1 MGLLVDF
8 EYSIFCLSVLAIF
21 MIRYIVPMKG
31 YLVGMIMY
39 VCS

>member
-21 MIRYIVPMKG
+21 MIRYRTDEGISCG
-31 YLVGMIMY
+31 NDN
-39 VCS
+39 VCM